1 MRWAA
6 HAVIHETVPP
16 SRATLRWLMQRRFR
30 LGVNMVRRQRVLQ
43 PGLGRELYFLLLAM
57 GQLGAGLLFFI
68 INSRQRIR
76 RTRAMLTIS
85 KALGR
90 AAGHLGASYS
100 EYRRIHG
107 A

>member
-1 MRWAA
+1 
-6 HAVIHETVPP
+6 
-16 SRATLRWLMQRRFR
+16 
-30 LGVNMVRRQRVLQ
+30 
-43 PGLGRELYFLLLAM
+43 M
-57 GQLGAGLLFFI
+57 GQLGAGLMFFV

-90 AAGHLGASYS
+90 AAGHLGAHYS

>member
-1 MRWAA
+1 
-6 HAVIHETVPP
+6 
-16 SRATLRWLMQRRFR
+16 
-30 LGVNMVRRQRVLQ
+30 MVRRQRLLQ

-57 GQLGAGLLFFI
+57 GQLGAGLMFFV

-76 RTRAMLTIS
+76 RTRAMLTIC

-90 AAGHLGASYS
+90 AAGHLGAHYS